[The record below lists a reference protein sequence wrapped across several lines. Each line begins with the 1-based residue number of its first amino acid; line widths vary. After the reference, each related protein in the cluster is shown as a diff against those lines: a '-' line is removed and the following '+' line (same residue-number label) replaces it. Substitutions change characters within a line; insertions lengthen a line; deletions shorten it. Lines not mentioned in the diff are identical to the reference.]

1 MPRVHPLPRPAPDGR
16 PVRLGLA
23 AALLILCG
31 CPDPNPT
38 GSYTAEGATEG
49 AASGAAGGA
58 GGAAP
63 PPGGTR
69 PDDARFKL
77 GPDEGV
83 AMGGMLSYAGD
94 KTGRLQLD
102 FLTRDPD
109 QPPRLVHTVQLKGPG
124 PWTTR
129 VPKDYGP
136 IYVVAF
142 IDIDGDG
149 PSATD
154 PAAATLEPVV
164 VGAEDL
170 TTVDLTLSDA
180 PDLGELTPGGG
191 GKPPQPEGPPAD
203 GAPSPDAAPAPEG
216 APGGTPPA
224 GEGAA
229 PAPADGAP
237 ADAAPPS
244 P

>member
-1 MPRVHPLPRPAPDGR
+1 MPRVNPLPWARPVPTPCARPAW
-16 PVRLGLA
+16 A
-23 AALLILCG
+23 AVAATLLILAG

-38 GSYTAEGATEG
+38 GSYTAGGAAEG
-49 AASGAAGGA
+49 AAAGAAGGA

-83 AMGGMLSYAGD
+83 GMTGTLSYAGE

-102 FLTRDPD
+102 FLARDPD
-109 QPPRLVHTVQLKGPG
+109 QPPRLVHTVQMKGPG

-154 PAAATLEPVV
+154 PAAATMEPVV
-164 VGAEDL
+164 VGGEDL
-170 TTVDLTLSDA
+170 TGVDLTLSDT

-203 GAPSPDAAPAPEG
+203 GAPAPDAAPAPEG

-224 GEGAA
+224 DEGAA
-229 PAPADGAP
+229 APP
-237 ADAAPPS
+237 TDAAPPS